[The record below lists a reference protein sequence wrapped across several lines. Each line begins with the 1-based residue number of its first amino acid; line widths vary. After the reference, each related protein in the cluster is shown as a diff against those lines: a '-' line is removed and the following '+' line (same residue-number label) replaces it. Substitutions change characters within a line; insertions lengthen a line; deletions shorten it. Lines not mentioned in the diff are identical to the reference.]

1 MLCWVGFMALYHS
14 AFPEFF
20 RRYCQKGSEDVEW
33 VRMKAVNWL
42 AWLGAGACLSAY
54 YSSDCFAAESL
65 PVSRSFPDV
74 RTFGLGVTPVA
85 LQGLPH
91 GNAGSQSPAWVGLDG
106 KARQKEFLRSFY
118 FPGVTL
124 GANGTTRSLAKAYFN
139 GSGSTQQSI
148 ENFLKAAQNEQ
159 TPYGFFELAPSISML
174 RLQFGLFA
182 RVEVDG
188 YVWSASG
195 SSTQQNQTLDNGAFG
210 EEFEGGVFGLTSSD
224 TQMQVRAEI
233 LRGARLAFSVPYK
246 NTGVHLGVQVRP
258 TWRSEYSG
266 GVSLAEPLATE
277 AAKELKAKF
286 NESHGFPL
294 DFGAS
299 IRLPRVRFM
308 PMVGLMIEDVSDTF
322 YKAGKDTHQSLI
334 QKSNFKLGASAWLL
348 RGKSVAVQC
357 TVAGEHLNDSRV
369 SGEDKVGVGCEAHV
383 QGRQEADVIVDA
395 PAVLRLGWNSNGL
408 SYGAHWDSPIALIE
422 VGSGAVQ
429 VAGPAGFSQR
439 RDQRYYFK
447 LSIDV
452 SGP

>member
-1 MLCWVGFMALYHS
+1 MEWMRTRTFSRFVCLA
-14 AFPEFF
+14 A
-20 RRYCQKGSEDVEW
+20 GSHF
-33 VRMKAVNWL
+33 
-42 AWLGAGACLSAY
+42 CAY
-54 YSSDCFAAESL
+54 NPSDCFAAETL
-65 PVSRSFPDV
+65 PVSRSFSDV

-85 LQGLPH
+85 LQGLSH

-148 ENFLKAAQNEQ
+148 ESFLKAAQNEQ

-195 SSTQQNQTLDNGAFG
+195 TSTDQTQTLDNSPFG
-210 EEFEGGVFGLTSSD
+210 EEFGGGVFGLSGSD
-224 TQMQVRAEI
+224 TQMQVHAEI

-258 TWRSEYSG
+258 TWRSEYLG
-266 GVSLAEPLATE
+266 NVSLAEPLATE

-286 NESHGFPL
+286 NESHGIPM

-299 IRLPRVRFM
+299 IRLPRVGFM

-322 YKAGKDTHQSLI
+322 YKASRDTNQSLI

-348 RGKSVAVQC
+348 RGKSVSVQC

-369 SGEDKVGVGCEAHV
+369 SGDDKLGVGCEGHV
-383 QGRQEADVIVDA
+383 QGRQEADLIVDA
-395 PAVLRLGWNSNGL
+395 PAVIRFGWNSNGL
-408 SYGAHWDSPIALIE
+408 SYGAHWSSPIGLLE
-422 VGSGAVQ
+422 VGSGAVR

-439 RDQRYYFK
+439 HDQRYYFK

-452 SGP
+452 SGQ